1 MSCFGTKKVIIK
13 VKDLPLR
20 SQSLSTKR
28 MNSIFGGMD
37 VYFDPYASN
46 ASNAS
51 VRDQT
56 QIAVAKITMSQ
67 YSQTATQL
75 ISAIKGF
82 QPTHVG
88 ENVAIDV

>member
-37 VYFDPYASN
+37 VYFDPY